1 MLHLWGCPL
10 EFQTVFY
17 LAINLSCLDR
27 SPAGKLVRTVMR
39 FPEALGSGV
48 GEGYSKAV
56 DDPKSGSVGPNSLF
70 VGHLF
75 TSMLPL

>member
-1 MLHLWGCPL
+1 M
-10 EFQTVFY
+10 FY
-17 LAINLSCLDR
+17 LAINLSCLDC
-27 SPAGKLVRTVMR
+27 SLAGKLVRTVMR

-56 DDPKSGSVGPNSLF
+56 DDPKARSIGPNSLF